1 MSAFGDALNAVRQVV
16 LLHSRVEIMDQRIVT
31 LAGDVDGLT
40 DIVSA
45 LRDRVAR
52 LEGFIEG
59 ATAAAK
65 PRPRLPR
72 K

>member
-16 LLHSRVEIMDQRIVT
+16 LLHSRVEAMDQRIGA
-31 LAGDVDGLT
+31 LAADVDGLT
-40 DIVSA
+40 DVVSA

-52 LEGFIEG
+52 VEGFIEG
-59 ATAAAK
+59 AAAVSK

>member
-16 LLHSRVEIMDQRIVT
+16 LLHSRVETMDQRIVT
-31 LAGDVDGLT
+31 LAGDVDGLA

-72 K
+72 R

>member
-1 MSAFGDALNAVRQVV
+1 MSAFGDALNAVRQVG
-16 LLHSRVEIMDQRIVT
+16 LLHSRVEAMDQRIVT
-31 LAGDVDGLT
+31 LAGDVDGLA

>member
-16 LLHSRVEIMDQRIVT
+16 LLHSRVEAMDQRIGA
-31 LAGDVDGLT
+31 LAADVDGLT
-40 DIVSA
+40 DVVSA

-52 LEGFIEG
+52 IEGFIEG
-59 ATAAAK
+59 AAAVST

>member
-16 LLHSRVEIMDQRIVT
+16 LLHSRVETMDQRIGV
-31 LAGDVDGLT
+31 LAADVDGLT
-40 DIVSA
+40 DVVSA
-45 LRDRVAR
+45 LRDRIAR
-52 LEGFIEG
+52 VEGFIEG
-59 ATAAAK
+59 AAAVSK